1 MTAVRN
7 RCRDVLNRKSMQER
21 VEKHFL
27 QESMQ
32 SQIVSM
38 NDDDRLE
45 RLMQFIE
52 AELPPLSQQ
61 IFRLRFLSEMSYEGV
76 AQAAGVSK
84 VTVYNH
90 LSQSLQ
96 RIKEYFQ
103 KETAK
108 WFQGKDSIDEL
119 TEQLRQFRK
128 KLYHQEQRKRS
139 LGEVL
144 DNLDVLADDYD
155 ESYDKTQEEIDSVY
169 DEIVITVES
178 DQGTDTTDTAV
189 VEPTTDTA
197 PVDQPAD
204 ESTDDGILF
213 MAQDYSSVSEVAD
226 NTYEHNDVLPK
237 KVLEKLKIAREL
249 YEKGAIT
256 KDEYLSIVNKYL
268 TQQ

>member
-1 MTAVRN
+1 MIIMTKKEFEDIYRQHFAKMYRLARTMLYDADESKDVVSDIFARLLRDGDRPQKDRMEGYLMTAVRN

-21 VEKHFL
+21 VERLFL

-61 IFRLRFLSEMSYEGV
+61 IFRLRFLSEMSYEEV

-90 LSQSLQ
+90 LSQSVQ

-108 WFQGKDSIDEL
+108 
-119 TEQLRQFRK
+119 R
-128 KLYHQEQRKRS
+128 
-139 LGEVL
+139 
-144 DNLDVLADDYD
+144 
-155 ESYDKTQEEIDSVY
+155 
-169 DEIVITVES
+169 
-178 DQGTDTTDTAV
+178 
-189 VEPTTDTA
+189 
-197 PVDQPAD
+197 
-204 ESTDDGILF
+204 
-213 MAQDYSSVSEVAD
+213 
-226 NTYEHNDVLPK
+226 
-237 KVLEKLKIAREL
+237 
-249 YEKGAIT
+249 
-256 KDEYLSIVNKYL
+256 
-268 TQQ
+268 